1 MSGTPKPRYTMSI
14 VHSEN
19 FMPAS
24 STSKLKR
31 PVYAMPEFIDS
42 ALHDSGLR
50 EKYDAR
56 PAYQR
61 NDYIGWITRA
71 KLEATRQKRLN
82 QMLSELRAGTKYM
95 NMSYNVQAGP
105 ERSQSQTEA

>member
-1 MSGTPKPRYTMSI
+1 MST

-31 PVYAMPEFIDS
+31 PVYVMPEFIES

-50 EKYDAR
+50 VKYDAR

-95 NMSYNVQAGP
+95 NMSYKVQAVP
-105 ERSQSQTEA
+105 ATSRSQTEA